1 MLPLNNTNV
10 SNFLRYAQSFTNI
23 PTQQQLNQLKQKYSA
38 TDPRS
43 LAIQRAQAMG
53 ISPAQLEQV
62 AKQLGITQ

>member
-1 MLPLNNTNV
+1 MLPQNNTNV

-23 PTQQQLNQLKQKYSA
+23 PTQQLASLKQKYPA

-43 LAIQRAQAMG
+43 LAMQRAQQMG
-53 ISPAQLEQV
+53 ITPTQLEQV

>member
-1 MLPLNNTNV
+1 MLPQNNV

-23 PTQQQLNQLKQKYSA
+23 PTQQLQQLKQKYSA

-43 LAIQRAQAMG
+43 LAIQRAQQMG
-53 ISPAQLEQV
+53 ITPSQLEQV

>member
-1 MLPLNNTNV
+1 MLPQNNTNI

-23 PTQQQLNQLKQKYSA
+23 PTQQLNQLKQKYSA

-43 LAIQRAQAMG
+43 LAMQRAQQMG

>member
-1 MLPLNNTNV
+1 MLPQNNINI

-23 PTQQQLNQLKQKYSA
+23 PTQQLNQLKQKYPA

-43 LAIQRAQAMG
+43 LAIQRAQQMG

>member
-1 MLPLNNTNV
+1 MLPQNNV

-23 PTQQQLNQLKQKYSA
+23 PTQQLNTLKQKYSA

-43 LAIQRAQAMG
+43 LAMQRAQQMG